1 MMLLARSERPAG
13 HSDFTVLVT
22 ALGCIIIAR
31 SPTARL
37 QGCPLAGGVPLSF
50 TIQDSVILDAC
61 VGWRAEA
68 WTVVLHEQSLCQL
81 IRRSLPG
88 AHLLGLP
95 RPGR

>member
-1 MMLLARSERPAG
+1 MLLACSERPAG
-13 HSDFTVLVT
+13 HSDLTILVT

-31 SPTARL
+31 SPTAQL

-50 TIQDSVILDAC
+50 TIQDSMILDAC

-68 WTVVLHEQSLCQL
+68 WAVVLHEQSLCPL
-81 IRRSLPG
+81 ICRSLPG
-88 AHLLGLP
+88 GHLLGLP